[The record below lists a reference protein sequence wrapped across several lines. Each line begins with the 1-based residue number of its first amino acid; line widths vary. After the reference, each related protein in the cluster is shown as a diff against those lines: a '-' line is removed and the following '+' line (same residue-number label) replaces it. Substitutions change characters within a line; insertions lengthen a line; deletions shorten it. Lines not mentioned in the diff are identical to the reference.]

1 MDCLRIA
8 RWLTLYPV
16 TLLSMSLERPERE
29 VSRRNLFKIGGGVV
43 AATILGSAT
52 YKYLHRNAS
61 VQLDRLGITL
71 PKALKPLPAAPED
84 PAMGIEKLSTLF
96 TPNDKF
102 FIIDNAIV
110 VPQVD
115 TATWKL
121 TIDGMV
127 KNPITLTYDELTA
140 RPMIEVD
147 DTIACVSNWVGG
159 PYVGNAR
166 WLGVRLDDLINE
178 ASPTQDADQIMS
190 YSVDDFSAGFPT
202 AALDGRDAIIAIGMN
217 GEALPIKNGFPARL
231 IVPGLYGYV
240 SATKWLSR
248 LELTR
253 FDLKEGY
260 WISRGWSK
268 FAPIKMQ
275 SRIDTPYVEETF
287 PAGKRAIAGVAWA
300 HNVGIQKVEV
310 KINLDQWREAHLGP
324 ELNNSTWRQWW
335 IDWEA
340 KPGKHKI
347 QVRATNKKGE
357 IQTSVKKDVLP
368 NGAQGWHTINVFAQ

>member
-1 MDCLRIA
+1 
-8 RWLTLYPV
+8 
-16 TLLSMSLERPERE
+16 MSLENPKRAIT
-29 VSRRNLFKIGGGVV
+29 RRGFFKVGTGVV
-43 AATILGSAT
+43 AAVILGSGT
-52 YKYLHRNAS
+52 YKYLHRGAS

-71 PKALKPLPAAPED
+71 PKALNPLPAPPED
-84 PAMGIEKLSTLF
+84 PALKVEKLSQLF

-110 VPQVD
+110 VPQINPSN
-115 TATWKL
+115 WKL

-127 KNPITLTYDELTA
+127 KNPITLSYDDLLA

-178 ASPTQDADQIMS
+178 TKPSRNADQIMS

-202 AALDGRDAIIAIGMN
+202 AALDGRDAIIAVGMN
-217 GEALPIKNGFPARL
+217 GEVLPVKNGFPARL

-260 WISRGWSK
+260 WISQGWAK

-275 SRIDTPYVEETF
+275 SRIDTPYVQETF

-300 HNVGIQKVEV
+300 HNIGVDKVEV
-310 KINLDQWREAHLGP
+310 KIDNTPWQEATLGP
-324 ELNNSTWRQWW
+324 DLANTTWRQWW
-335 IDWEA
+335 IEWDA
-340 KPGKHKI
+340 KPGEHMLS
-347 QVRATNKKGE
+347 VRAINKKGE
-357 IQTSVKKDVLP
+357 TQTEVKKDVLP
-368 NGAQGWHTINVFAQ
+368 DGAQGWHTITVFAE

>member
-1 MDCLRIA
+1 M
-8 RWLTLYPV
+8 TLND
-16 TLLSMSLERPERE
+16 SNRG
-29 VSRRNLFKIGGGVV
+29 VSRRNLFKLGGGVV
-43 AATILGSAT
+43 AAALLGSAG
-52 YKYLHRNAS
+52 YKYLHRGAAI
-61 VQLDRLGITL
+61 QLDKLGITL
-71 PKALKPLPAAPED
+71 PKALNPLPAPPAD
-84 PAMGIEKLSTLF
+84 PALQIEKLSTLF

-110 VPQVD
+110 VPQINPSD
-115 TATWKL
+115 WEL
-121 TIDGMV
+121 SIDGMV
-127 KNPITLTYDELTA
+127 KNKIKLSYDDLLA

-178 ASPTQDADQIMS
+178 AQPSRDADQILS
-190 YSVDDFSAGFPT
+190 HSVDKFTAGFPT
-202 AALDGRDAIIAIGMN
+202 AALDGRDAIIAVGMN
-217 GEALPIKNGFPARL
+217 GEILPVKNGFPARL

-260 WISRGWSK
+260 WIKKGWAK

-287 PAGKRAIAGVAWA
+287 AAGKRAIAGVAWA
-300 HNVGIQKVEV
+300 HNVGVQGVEV
-310 KINLDQWREAHLGP
+310 KIDNSSWREATLGP
-324 ELNNSTWRQWW
+324 DLANTTWRQWW
-335 IDWEA
+335 IDWDA
-340 KPGKHKI
+340 KPGTHTLS
-347 QVRATNKKGE
+347 VRAINKNGD
-357 IQTSVKKDVLP
+357 IQTEKKKDVLP
-368 NGAQGWHTINVFAQ
+368 DGAEGWHTITVFAQ

>member
-1 MDCLRIA
+1 
-8 RWLTLYPV
+8 
-16 TLLSMSLERPERE
+16 MSLERPERE

-127 KNPITLTYDELTA
+127 KNPITLTHDELTA

-275 SRIDTPYVEETF
+275 CRIDTPYVEETF

-335 IDWEA
+335 IDWDA

-368 NGAQGWHTINVFAQ
+368 NGAQGWHTITVFTQ

>member
-1 MDCLRIA
+1 
-8 RWLTLYPV
+8 
-16 TLLSMSLERPERE
+16 MSLDNSNRGL
-29 VSRRNLFKIGGGVV
+29 SRRSFFKIGAGAL

-52 YKYLHRNAS
+52 YRYLHQGAAI
-61 VQLDRLGITL
+61 QLDKLGITL
-71 PKALKPLPAAPED
+71 PKALNPLPASPAD
-84 PAMGIEKLSTLF
+84 PALEIDNLSKLF

-110 VPQVD
+110 VPQINPSD
-115 TATWKL
+115 WEL

-127 KNPITLTYDELTA
+127 KNKIKLSYDDLLA

-178 ASPTQDADQIMS
+178 AQPSRDADQILS
-190 YSVDDFSAGFPT
+190 HSVDKFTAGFPT
-202 AALDGRDAIIAIGMN
+202 AALDGRDAIIAVGMN
-217 GEALPIKNGFPARL
+217 GEILPVKNGFPARL

-260 WISRGWSK
+260 WIKKGWAK

-287 PAGKRAIAGVAWA
+287 AAGKRAIAGVAWA
-300 HNVGIQKVEV
+300 HNVGVEGVEV
-310 KINLDQWREAHLGP
+310 KIDNSSWREATLGP
-324 ELNNSTWRQWW
+324 DLANTTWRQWW
-335 IDWEA
+335 IDWDA
-340 KPGKHKI
+340 KPGTHTLS
-347 QVRATNKKGE
+347 VRAINKNGE
-357 IQTSVKKDVLP
+357 IQTEKKKDVLP
-368 NGAQGWHTINVFAQ
+368 DGAEGWHTITVFAQ

>member
-1 MDCLRIA
+1 
-8 RWLTLYPV
+8 
-16 TLLSMSLERPERE
+16 MSLENPKPAI
-29 VSRRNLFKIGGGVV
+29 SRRGFFKVGGGVV
-43 AATILGSAT
+43 AAAVLGSAA
-52 YKYLHRNAS
+52 YKYVHRGAS
-61 VQLDRLGITL
+61 VQLERLGITL
-71 PKALKPLPAAPED
+71 PKALNPLPAPPAD
-84 PAMGIEKLSTLF
+84 PALKVENLSALF

-102 FIIDNAIV
+102 FIIDNAVV
-110 VPQVD
+110 VPQVIP
-115 TATWKL
+115 ASWKL

-127 KNPITLTYDELTA
+127 KNPITLSYDDLLA

-178 ASPTQDADQIMS
+178 AKPSSNADQIMS

-202 AALDGRDAIIAIGMN
+202 ATLDGRDAIIAIGMN
-217 GEALPIKNGFPARL
+217 GEPLPVKNGFPARL

-253 FDLKEGY
+253 FDLKEGF
-260 WISRGWSK
+260 WISRGWAK

-300 HNVGIQKVEV
+300 HNVGIEKVEV
-310 KINLDQWREAHLGP
+310 KIDWDQWREANLGP

-335 IDWEA
+335 IDWDA
-340 KPGKHKI
+340 QVGKHKI
-347 QVRATNKKGE
+347 QVRAINKNGD

-368 NGAQGWHTINVFAQ
+368 NGAQGWHTITVFAE

>member
-1 MDCLRIA
+1 
-8 RWLTLYPV
+8 
-16 TLLSMSLERPERE
+16 MSLDNPNRGI
-29 VSRRNLFKIGGGVV
+29 SRRSLFKIGAGAL

-52 YKYLHRNAS
+52 YRYLHQGAAI
-61 VQLDRLGITL
+61 QLDKLGITL
-71 PKALKPLPAAPED
+71 PKALNPLPAPPAD
-84 PAMGIEKLSTLF
+84 PALEIENLSRLF

-110 VPQVD
+110 VPQINPSD
-115 TATWKL
+115 WEL

-127 KNPITLTYDELTA
+127 KNKIKLSYDDLLA

-178 ASPTQDADQIMS
+178 AQPSRDADQILS
-190 YSVDDFSAGFPT
+190 HSVDKFTAGFPT
-202 AALDGRDAIIAIGMN
+202 AALDGRDAIIAVGMN
-217 GEALPIKNGFPARL
+217 GEILPVKNGFPARL

-260 WISRGWSK
+260 WIKKGWAK

-275 SRIDTPYVEETF
+275 SRIDTPYVQETF
-287 PAGKRAIAGVAWA
+287 AAGKRAIAGVAWGQ
-300 HNVGIQKVEV
+300 NIGVQSVEV
-310 KINLDQWREAHLGP
+310 KIDNSSWREATLGP
-324 ELNNSTWRQWW
+324 DLANTTWRQWW
-335 IDWEA
+335 IDWDA
-340 KPGKHKI
+340 KPGTHTLS
-347 QVRATNKKGE
+347 VRAINKNGE
-357 IQTSVKKDVLP
+357 IQTEKKKDVLP
-368 NGAQGWHTINVFAQ
+368 DGAEGWHTITVFAQ

>member
-1 MDCLRIA
+1 
-8 RWLTLYPV
+8 
-16 TLLSMSLERPERE
+16 MSLDNSNRGL
-29 VSRRNLFKIGGGVV
+29 SRRALFKVGAG
-43 AATILGSAT
+43 AAAAVILGSAG
-52 YKYLHRNAS
+52 YRYLHRGAS
-61 VQLDRLGITL
+61 IQLDKLGITL
-71 PKALKPLPAAPED
+71 PKALNPLPAPPAD
-84 PAMGIEKLSTLF
+84 PALEIENLSKLF

-102 FIIDNAIV
+102 FIIDNAII
-110 VPQVD
+110 VPQINPSD
-115 TATWKL
+115 WEL

-127 KNPITLTYDELTA
+127 KNKIKLSYDDLLA

-178 ASPTQDADQIMS
+178 AEPSKDADQILS
-190 YSVDDFSAGFPT
+190 HSVDKFTAGFPT
-202 AALDGRDAIIAIGMN
+202 AALDGRDAIIAVGMN
-217 GEALPIKNGFPARL
+217 GEILPVKSGFPARL

-260 WISRGWSK
+260 WIKKGWAK

-287 PAGKRAIAGVAWA
+287 AAGKRAIAGVAWA
-300 HNVGIQKVEV
+300 QNVGVQSVEV
-310 KINLDQWREAHLGP
+310 KIDNSSWREATLGP
-324 ELNNSTWRQWW
+324 DLANTTWRQWW
-335 IDWEA
+335 IEWDA
-340 KPGKHKI
+340 KPGTHTLS
-347 QVRATNKKGE
+347 VRAINKNGE
-357 IQTSVKKDVLP
+357 IQSEKKKDVLP
-368 NGAQGWHTINVFAQ
+368 DGAEGWHTITVFAQ

>member
-1 MDCLRIA
+1 
-8 RWLTLYPV
+8 
-16 TLLSMSLERPERE
+16 MSLDNSNRGL
-29 VSRRNLFKIGGGVV
+29 SRRALFKVGAGAV
-43 AATILGSAT
+43 AATILGSAG
-52 YKYLHRNAS
+52 YRYLHRGAS
-61 VQLDRLGITL
+61 IQLDKLGITL
-71 PKALKPLPAAPED
+71 PKALSPLPAPPAD
-84 PAMGIEKLSTLF
+84 PALEIENLSKLF

-102 FIIDNAIV
+102 FIIDNAII
-110 VPQVD
+110 VPQINPSD
-115 TATWKL
+115 WEL

-127 KNPITLTYDELTA
+127 KNKIKLSYDDLLA

-178 ASPTQDADQIMS
+178 AEPSKDADQILS
-190 YSVDDFSAGFPT
+190 HSVDKFTAGFPT
-202 AALDGRDAIIAIGMN
+202 AALDGRAAIIAVGMN
-217 GEALPIKNGFPARL
+217 GEILPVKSGFPARL

-260 WISRGWSK
+260 WIKKGWAK

-287 PAGKRAIAGVAWA
+287 AAGKRAIAGVAWA
-300 HNVGIQKVEV
+300 QNVGVQSVEV
-310 KINLDQWREAHLGP
+310 KIDNSSWREATLGP
-324 ELNNSTWRQWW
+324 DLANTTWRQWW
-335 IDWEA
+335 IEWDA
-340 KPGKHKI
+340 KPGTHTLS
-347 QVRATNKKGE
+347 VRAINKNGE
-357 IQTSVKKDVLP
+357 IQSEKKKDVLP
-368 NGAQGWHTINVFAQ
+368 DGAEGWHTITVFAQ

>member
-1 MDCLRIA
+1 MENPKRGL
-8 RWLTLYPV
+8 
-16 TLLSMSLERPERE
+16 
-29 VSRRNLFKIGGGVV
+29 SRRSLFKVGAGAV

-52 YKYLHRNAS
+52 YKYLHQGAAI
-61 VQLDRLGITL
+61 QLDKLGIKL
-71 PKALKPLPAAPED
+71 PKALNPLPAPPVD
-84 PAMGIEKLSTLF
+84 PALTVEKLSTLF

-102 FIIDNAIV
+102 FIIDNAVV
-110 VPQVD
+110 VPQINPSD
-115 TATWKL
+115 WEL

-127 KNPITLTYDELTA
+127 KNKIKLSYDDLLA

-159 PYVGNAR
+159 PYVGK
-166 WLGVRLDDLINE
+166 
-178 ASPTQDADQIMS
+178 
-190 YSVDDFSAGFPT
+190 
-202 AALDGRDAIIAIGMN
+202 GMN
-217 GEALPIKNGFPARL
+217 GEVLPVKNGFPARL

-260 WISRGWSK
+260 WITKGWAK

-287 PAGKRAIAGVAWA
+287 AAGKRAIAGVAWA
-300 HNVGIQKVEV
+300 HNVGIERVEV
-310 KINLDQWREAHLGP
+310 KIDWDQWRVANLGP
-324 ELNNSTWRQWW
+324 ELNNTTWRQWW
-335 IDWEA
+335 LDWDPE
-340 KPGKHKI
+340 PGKHKL
-347 QVRATNKKGE
+347 QVRAINKKGD

-368 NGAQGWHTINVFAQ
+368 NGAQGWHTITVFAE

>member
-1 MDCLRIA
+1 
-8 RWLTLYPV
+8 
-16 TLLSMSLERPERE
+16 MSLENPKRGL
-29 VSRRNLFKIGGGVV
+29 SRRNLFKLGGGVV

-52 YKYLHRNAS
+52 YRYLHQGAS

-71 PKALKPLPAAPED
+71 PKALNPLPAPPPD
-84 PAMGIEKLSTLF
+84 PALEIEKLSKLF
-96 TPNDKF
+96 TPNKDF

-110 VPQVD
+110 VPQINPSD
-115 TATWKL
+115 WKL

-127 KNPITLTYDELTA
+127 KNPITISYEDLLA

-178 ASPTQDADQIMS
+178 AQPAGNADQILS
-190 YSVDDFSAGFPT
+190 HSVDKFTAGFPT
-202 AALDGRDAIIAIGMN
+202 AVLDGRNAIIAVGMN
-217 GEALPIKNGFPARL
+217 GEVLPIKNGFPARL

-260 WISRGWSK
+260 WIKKGWAK

-275 SRIDTPYVEETF
+275 SRIDTPYVQESF

-300 HNVGIQKVEV
+300 HNIGVAKVEV
-310 KINLDQWREAHLGP
+310 KINDSSWQEANLGP
-324 ELNNSTWRQWW
+324 DLANTTWRQWW
-335 IDWEA
+335 IEWSP
-340 KPGKHKI
+340 KPGIHTLS
-347 QVRATNKKGE
+347 VRAINKNGE
-357 IQTSVKKDVLP
+357 IQTEKKKDVLP
-368 NGAQGWHTINVFAQ
+368 DGAEGWHTITVFAE

>member
-1 MDCLRIA
+1 
-8 RWLTLYPV
+8 V
-16 TLLSMSLERPERE
+16 SLDNSKEGL
-29 VSRRNLFKIGGGVV
+29 SRRSLIKIGGGVL
-43 AATILGSAT
+43 AAAILGSAG
-52 YKYLHRNAS
+52 YKYLHQGAS
-61 VQLDRLGITL
+61 IQLEKLGITL
-71 PKALKPLPAAPED
+71 PKALNPLPAPPAD
-84 PAMGIEKLSTLF
+84 PALDIENLSKLF

-110 VPQVD
+110 VPQINPSD
-115 TATWKL
+115 WEL

-127 KNPITLTYDELTA
+127 KNKIKLSYDELLA

-178 ASPTQDADQIMS
+178 AEPSRNADQILS
-190 YSVDDFSAGFPT
+190 HSVDKFTAGFPT
-202 AALDGRDAIIAIGMN
+202 AALDGRDAIIAVGMN
-217 GEALPIKNGFPARL
+217 SEILPVKNGFPARL

-260 WISRGWSK
+260 WIKKGWAK

-275 SRIDTPYVEETF
+275 SRIDTPYVQERFES
-287 PAGKRAIAGVAWA
+287 GKRAIAGVAWA
-300 HNVGIQKVEV
+300 HNVGVQGVEV
-310 KINLDQWREAHLGP
+310 KIDNSSWREATLGP
-324 ELNNSTWRQWW
+324 DLANTTWRQWW
-335 IDWEA
+335 IDWDA
-340 KPGKHKI
+340 KPGTHTLS
-347 QVRATNKKGE
+347 VRAINKNGE
-357 IQTSVKKDVLP
+357 IQTEKKKDVLP
-368 NGAQGWHTINVFAQ
+368 DGAEGWHTITVFAQ

>member
-1 MDCLRIA
+1 MALDN
-8 RWLTLYPV
+8 
-16 TLLSMSLERPERE
+16 SNKG
-29 VSRRNLFKIGGGVV
+29 VSRRNLFKIGGGVL
-43 AATILGSAT
+43 AASVLGTGA
-52 YKYLHRNAS
+52 YKYLHRSAS
-61 VQLDRLGITL
+61 VRLERLGITL
-71 PKALKPLPAAPED
+71 PKALNPLPAPPDD
-84 PAMGIEKLSTLF
+84 PALEIENLSKLF
-96 TPNDKF
+96 TPNKDF

-110 VPQVD
+110 VPQVNPEN
-115 TATWKL
+115 WKL

-127 KNPITLTYDELTA
+127 KNPITLSYEDLLA

-178 ASPTQDADQIMS
+178 AGPSKNADQIMS

-202 AALDGRDAIIAIGMN
+202 AALDGRDAIIAVGMN
-217 GEALPIKNGFPARL
+217 GEVLPIKNGFPARL

-260 WISRGWSK
+260 WISQGWAK

-275 SRIDTPYVEETF
+275 SRIDTPHVEEKF

-300 HNVGIQKVEV
+300 HNVGVQRVEV
-310 KINLDQWREAHLGP
+310 KINNSAWQEANLGP
-324 ELNNSTWRQWW
+324 DLANTTWRQWW
-335 IDWEA
+335 VEWDVQ
-340 KPGKHKI
+340 PGEHKLS
-347 QVRATNKKGE
+347 VRAINKNGE
-357 IQTSVKKDVLP
+357 TQTDVKKDVLP
-368 NGAQGWHTINVFAQ
+368 DGAQGWHTITVFAH

>member
-1 MDCLRIA
+1 M
-8 RWLTLYPV
+8 TLDD
-16 TLLSMSLERPERE
+16 SSRG

-43 AATILGSAT
+43 AAAILGSAG
-52 YKYLHRNAS
+52 YKYLLRGAAI
-61 VQLDRLGITL
+61 QLDKLGITL
-71 PKALKPLPAAPED
+71 PKALNPLPAPPAD
-84 PAMGIEKLSTLF
+84 PALQIEKLSTLF

-110 VPQVD
+110 VPQINPSD
-115 TATWKL
+115 WEL

-127 KNPITLTYDELTA
+127 KNKIKLSYDDLLA

-178 ASPTQDADQIMS
+178 AQPSRDADQILS
-190 YSVDDFSAGFPT
+190 HSVDKFTAGFPT
-202 AALDGRDAIIAIGMN
+202 AVLDGRDAIIAVGMN
-217 GEALPIKNGFPARL
+217 GEILPVKNGFPARL

-260 WISRGWSK
+260 WIKKGWAK

-287 PAGKRAIAGVAWA
+287 AAGKRAIAGVAWA
-300 HNVGIQKVEV
+300 HNVGVQGVEV
-310 KINLDQWREAHLGP
+310 KIDNSSWREATLGP
-324 ELNNSTWRQWW
+324 DLANTTWRQWW
-335 IDWEA
+335 IDWDA
-340 KPGKHKI
+340 KPGTHTLS
-347 QVRATNKKGE
+347 VRAINKNGE
-357 IQTSVKKDVLP
+357 IQTEKKKDVLP
-368 NGAQGWHTINVFAQ
+368 DGAEGWHTITVFAQ

>member
-1 MDCLRIA
+1 M
-8 RWLTLYPV
+8 PQE
-16 TLLSMSLERPERE
+16 SPERG

-43 AATILGSAT
+43 AAAILGSAG
-52 YKYLHRNAS
+52 YKYLHQGAS
-61 VQLDRLGITL
+61 IQLDKLGITL
-71 PKALKPLPAAPED
+71 PKALNPLPAQPAD
-84 PAMGIEKLSTLF
+84 PALEIENLSKLF

-110 VPQVD
+110 VPQINPSD
-115 TATWKL
+115 WEL

-127 KNPITLTYDELTA
+127 KNKIKLSYDDLLA

-178 ASPTQDADQIMS
+178 AQPSRNADQILS
-190 YSVDDFSAGFPT
+190 HSVDKFTAGFPT
-202 AALDGRDAIIAIGMN
+202 AALDGRDAIIAVGMN
-217 GEALPIKNGFPARL
+217 GEILPVKNGFPARL

-260 WISRGWSK
+260 WIKKGWAK

-275 SRIDTPYVEETF
+275 SRIDTPYVQERFE
-287 PAGKRAIAGVAWA
+287 AGKRAIAGVAWA
-300 HNVGIQKVEV
+300 HNVGVQSVEV
-310 KINLDQWREAHLGP
+310 KINNSSWREATLGP
-324 ELNNSTWRQWW
+324 DLANTTWRQWW
-335 IDWEA
+335 IDWDA
-340 KPGKHKI
+340 KPGTHTLS
-347 QVRATNKKGE
+347 VRAINKNGE
-357 IQTSVKKDVLP
+357 IQTKKKKDVLP
-368 NGAQGWHTINVFAQ
+368 DGAEGWHTITVFAQ

>member
-1 MDCLRIA
+1 
-8 RWLTLYPV
+8 
-16 TLLSMSLERPERE
+16 MSSENSRPGI
-29 VSRRNLFKIGGGVV
+29 SRRNLFKIGGGVV
-43 AATILGSAT
+43 AATILGSGT
-52 YKYLHRNAS
+52 YAYLHRGAS
-61 VQLDRLGITL
+61 VQLERLGISL
-71 PKALKPLPAAPED
+71 PKALNPLPAPPAD
-84 PAMGIEKLSTLF
+84 PALEVEKLSTLF

-102 FIIDNAIV
+102 FIIDNAVV

-115 TATWKL
+115 TASWKL

-127 KNPITLTYDELTA
+127 KNPITLSYDELLA

-178 ASPTQDADQIMS
+178 AKPSRDADQIMS
-190 YSVDDFSAGFPT
+190 HSVDDFTAGFPT
-202 AALDGRDAIIAIGMN
+202 ATLDGRNAIIAVGMN
-217 GEALPIKNGFPARL
+217 GEVLPVKNGFPARL

-260 WISRGWSK
+260 WIKKGWAK

-287 PAGKRAIAGVAWA
+287 AAGKRAIAGVAWA
-300 HNVGIQKVEV
+300 HNVGIEKVEV
-310 KINLDQWREAHLGP
+310 KIDWDQWREANLGP
-324 ELNNSTWRQWW
+324 ELNNTTWRQWW
-335 IDWEA
+335 LDWDVQ
-340 KPGKHKI
+340 PGKHKI
-347 QVRATNKKGE
+347 QVRAVNKKGD

-368 NGAQGWHTINVFAQ
+368 NGAQGWHTITVFAE

>member
-140 RPMIEVD
+140 RPIIEVD

-335 IDWEA
+335 IDWDA